1 MKKETINDM
10 IIELDKLF
18 FDREEKFK
26 NLEKIYYKNNVIKK
40 SDYEE
45 YQKKKY
51 KIN

>member
-26 NLEKIYYKNNVIKK
+26 YLEKIYYKNNVIKK
-40 SDYEE
+40 V
-45 YQKKKY
+45 
-51 KIN
+51 